1 MRSLM
6 FLRIFSLLA
15 IFAMMVAVA
24 PARTQAA
31 TTAQV
36 VITATLSYIAI
47 TNAPTTW
54 APAAVAAGGTVATAD
69 DYFVITN
76 TSTTITDISL
86 VLSSDNFTGG
96 GQTWLSASNGV
107 PGSMI
112 VGLSAGIAPATYD
125 KVITTS
131 ATPVIL
137 ITSLATLTNDSW
149 HMKLRAPTVYIDGA
163 AKVGTVTITAAAH

>member
-1 MRSLM
+1 MKTFMRILT
-6 FLRIFSLLA
+6 
-15 IFAMMVAVA
+15 IFAVVVMVLVMI
-24 PARTQAA
+24 PADTQAA

-36 VITATLSYIAI
+36 VITATLSIIAI
-47 TNAPTTW
+47 TNALATW